1 MLKLKSKSKLLF
13 IGVTLLHLLCS
24 ETSFSIDIDRLVGYK
39 KLNSIYHAIDSL
51 LDNYKEDQAELLI
64 ALYEKEIYKVEKE
77 PKLRLDSLQL
87 YKHKALYLKCVSRI
101 EMAVEAGP
109 EYDSATLQINK
120 AYEFAKRSGDYK
132 TISEILFAKVSHY
145 QVEDKEQAI
154 RIAKEALLI
163 GQQYKDDTIQAKA
176 YKRLGHLFLFGSSKY
191 VMLEYMIKAMT
202 LFERIGMY
210 KEAGTISEL
219 IVSFPNSL
227 THKQKTLLYKGSIEL
242 YKKSGDRDKLAYS
255 WEHLAR
261 FYSESKS
268 SDTLQLAILFCDSAM
283 LIWKN
288 YPDHVCKINNLEI
301 KAECYLKLG
310 SEREYLGNRHDQLEL
325 AISKKDSTFTFS
337 LLLLIADYFKEQA
350 NSNLITKCDSA
361 LYYFQL
367 AEKNIP
373 FKWNRYPIKFNSGVL
388 SHYFALNLHNNTK
401 NDFPLSNLPYL
412 YYIKRES
419 ILCKLK
425 AQVDINR
432 LEVAMLLNM
441 SDSVFSCFLES
452 KFPDAAQ
459 TRVIKASEAEIREQ
473 DAMIQKERKDKSM
486 FMYFSATLSALLLL
500 LGFAIYKAIKANS
513 LLKKSLEEN
522 SKSQSVIREQDRR
535 FHEEQL
541 AKLTIEQEMKVLRAQ
556 MNPHFIFNVLNS
568 IHNCI
573 LNKDTTTASNNL
585 TKFSKLIR
593 KILDNSRM
601 SLCSLRDEITTLEL
615 YVELEKMRF
624 DGDFQFI
631 INVDL
636 EINMEE
642 LFLPPLIIQPF
653 VENSIW
659 HGLMLSQKPGL
670 ITLDVISS
678 ENHLTISVE
687 DNGVG
692 RDFTRMENKQKSHES
707 VGVNLTADRLRY
719 FNEGLNIDVPLKIID
734 LFDSFGNPSGTK
746 VEIILRRQQVS

>member
-1 MLKLKSKSKLLF
+1 MLKSKSKLLF
-13 IGVTLLHLLCS
+13 IGVTLLHLLCIDS
-24 ETSFSIDIDRLVGYK
+24 SFAIDIDRLVGYN
-39 KLNSIYHAIDSL
+39 KLNSIYYAIDSL

-64 ALYEKEIYKVEKE
+64 ALYEKEIYKVEKD

-87 YKHKALYLKCVSRI
+87 YKHKALYLKCLSRI

-109 EYDSATLQINK
+109 EYDSASLQINK
-120 AYEFAKRSGDYK
+120 AYEYAKQSGDYK

-163 GQQYKDDTIQAKA
+163 GQQYKDDTLQAKA

-191 VMLEYMIKAMT
+191 VMLEYMLKAMT
-202 LFERIGMY
+202 LFEKIGMY
-210 KEAGTISEL
+210 KEAGIISEL

-227 THKQKTLLYKGSIEL
+227 THKQKILLYNGSIEL
-242 YKKSGDRDKLAYS
+242 YKKSGDKDKLAYS

-268 SDTLQLAILFCDSAM
+268 KDTLQLAIKFCDSAM
-283 LIWKN
+283 FIWRN
-288 YPDHVCKINNLEI
+288 NADHVCKINNLEI
-301 KAECYLKLG
+301 KAACNHKLG

-337 LLLLIADYFKEQA
+337 LLLLIAGYFQENI
-350 NSNLITKCDSA
+350 NSNLSANCDSA

-367 AEKNIP
+367 AERNIP
-373 FKWNRYPIKFNSGVL
+373 LKWNRYPVKFISGVL
-388 SHYFALNLHNNTK
+388 SHYFALNLQTNSRK
-401 NDFPLSNLPYL
+401 EFPLSNLPYL
-412 YYIKRES
+412 YYIRRES

-425 AQVDINR
+425 AQLPINR
-432 LEVAMLLNM
+432 LEVEKLLNM

-452 KFPDAAQ
+452 KVPDAAQ

-535 FHEEQL
+535 FHEEQF
-541 AKLTIEQEMKVLRAQ
+541 AKHIAEQEMKLLRAQ
-556 MNPHFIFNVLNS
+556 MNPHFIFNALNS

-573 LNKDTTTASNNL
+573 LNKDTVTASKNL
-585 TKFSKLIR
+585 TKFSRLIR
-593 KILDNSRM
+593 KILDNSRN
-601 SLCSLRDEITTLEL
+601 SLCTLNE
-615 YVELEKMRF
+615 ELETLTLY
-624 DGDFQFI
+624 
-631 INVDL
+631 VDL
-636 EINMEE
+636 EKTRVEREFSFNVNIDLQINPEE
-642 LFLPPLIIQPF
+642 VYLPPLIIQPF

-659 HGLMLSQKPGL
+659 HGLMTSNRDGI
-670 ITLDVISS
+670 ITLDIVSS
-678 ENHLTISVE
+678 ENYLTISVE

-692 RDFTRMENKQKSHES
+692 RDLTRVDNKHSGHES
-707 VGVNLTADRLRY
+707 VGVVLTTDRLRY
-719 FNEGLNIDVPLKIID
+719 FNEGINVDTPLKIID
-734 LFDSFGNPSGTK
+734 LFDNYGQPMGTR
-746 VEIILRRQQVS
+746 VEIILRKHIR